1 MVVPG
6 RVVIFFVQGAAKA
19 NLVGVV
25 PSEVRKTS
33 REVGFYGRQREGRAG
48 ASPARYVVGN
58 SGDVNI

>member
-25 PSEVRKTS
+25 PSEMRKTS
-33 REVGFYGRQREGRAG
+33 REVGFYGRQR
-48 ASPARYVVGN
+48 VLHQHVM
-58 SGDVNI
+58 